1 MSKKV
6 FKLREDGSLLTP
18 EFRVSFPRV
27 FEADDNGKFGVS
39 MIFDRDVDFSALEK
53 VIAAK
58 KKDKWPQGPK
68 GVYMEP
74 ILDGDESQ
82 ASREELVG
90 KMYINAKAGKYRP
103 GLVGPDNTEIRDE
116 AEFYPGCWARA
127 TINVY
132 PWSFKGKCGISVGVR
147 NIQKLRDDEPLI
159 SRTKAADEFDV
170 VDTNDD
176 DL

>member
-1 MSKKV
+1 MSKKT
-6 FKLREDGSLLTP
+6 FTLRADGSLLTP

-27 FEADDNGKFGVS
+27 FEADEHGRYGVA
-39 MIFDRDVDFSALEK
+39 MIFDKDVDFTVLRK

-58 KKDKWPQGPK
+58 KKEQWPQGPK
-68 GVYMEP
+68 GQYSEP

-103 GLVGPDNTEIRDE
+103 GLVGPDKTEIQDE

-127 TINVY
+127 VINVY
-132 PWSFKGKCGISVGVR
+132 PWTFKGKCGISVGVR
-147 NIQKLRDDEPLI
+147 NIQKLRDDEPLV
-159 SRTKAADEFDV
+159 SFAKAADEFDA
-170 VDTNDD
+170 VDTSDD